1 MKKLLLLCALSLLF
15 LGGKFL
21 ATDTL
26 LSIAKTSLK
35 TPSGVNSLELFVDCT
50 TCTVNSGDVTS
61 SLPLCNPV
69 SKQCCW
75 SGACLTQ
82 DQVNA
87 DNATINSDNALIT
100 DAFVD
105 SQIQKMQDLLNQ
117 GADPN
122 VMDDKNCTPLRYV
135 VADRQNI
142 EMATM
147 LLKAGADQT
156 INNKDS
162 YYNKTVLAYATD
174 DKNQEMIDL
183 LTSYGATN

>member
-1 MKKLLLLCALSLLF
+1 MKKLLLCALSLLF
-15 LGGKFL
+15 LEGKFL

-26 LSIAKTSLK
+26 LSIAKTSL
-35 TPSGVNSLELFVDCT
+35 TQPSGTKSLEDFVDCT
-50 TCTVNSGDVTS
+50 ECTVNSDDVTS
-61 SLPLCNPV
+61 SLPLCNL
-69 SKQCCW
+69 SLQKCCW

-122 VMDDKNCTPLRYV
+122 VMDNKNCTPLRYV
-135 VADRQNI
+135 VADRKNI
-142 EMATM
+142 EMATI
-147 LLKAGADQT
+147 LLKAGADKT

-162 YYNKTVLAYATD
+162 YFNKTVLAYATD